1 MLAELSI
8 RKLSHVAFVEVKAKH
23 FEDNYKE
30 LCLMIDY
37 MIKDSY
43 TIRLE
48 SLDIDGR
55 FAACFSSNNLEEIIE
70 KAVKYA
76 ENENEMEW
84 LFEEKDGSIRYEEY

>member
-1 MLAELSI
+1 MLTELSVK
-8 RKLSHVAFVEVKAKH
+8 KLSHVVFVEVKAKH

-43 TIRLE
+43 SIRLE

-55 FAACFSSNNLEEIIE
+55 FQACFSSDKLEEIVKKAIE
-70 KAVKYA
+70 YA
-76 ENENEMEW
+76 ENENGMEW
-84 LFEEKDGSIRYEEY
+84 CFEEKDGSIRYEEY

>member
-1 MLAELSI
+1 MLREL
-8 RKLSHVAFVEVKAKH
+8 RVKKLSYVALVEVKAKH
-23 FEDNYKE
+23 LEDNYKE

-70 KAVKYA
+70 KAGKYA
-76 ENENEMEW
+76 DENGLDW
-84 LFEEKDGSIRYEEY
+84 VYEEKDGSIRYEGY